1 MFGTNIYS
9 AAQPSYQPNPN
20 LKWETVSAK
29 EIGVE
34 MNAFNNR
41 LHVDFN
47 YFNKTTN
54 DLMTY
59 VSRASL
65 GIPDELINGGSIRN
79 WGEEISAS
87 WNQNISKDWT
97 LNVSGNITFLSNKV
111 LSLSSDIP
119 TGVLIRSFQNNGSAE
134 SRTLPG
140 YPIASY
146 YGYVVEGL
154 YQSYADILKSPVA
167 SAVGAYRRATSN
179 LKM

>member
-1 MFGTNIYS
+1 MDRLLKLKGSIGVLGNQSASYLDGTPINYPFYPQLNTGIGAVFGTNIYS

-79 WGEEISAS
+79 WGRR
-87 WNQNISKDWT
+87 NIS
-97 LNVSGNITFLSNKV
+97 FL
-111 LSLSSDIP
+111 
-119 TGVLIRSFQNNGSAE
+119 E
-134 SRTLPG
+134 SE
-140 YPIASY
+140 YF
-146 YGYVVEGL
+146 
-154 YQSYADILKSPVA
+154 
-167 SAVGAYRRATSN
+167 
-179 LKM
+179 